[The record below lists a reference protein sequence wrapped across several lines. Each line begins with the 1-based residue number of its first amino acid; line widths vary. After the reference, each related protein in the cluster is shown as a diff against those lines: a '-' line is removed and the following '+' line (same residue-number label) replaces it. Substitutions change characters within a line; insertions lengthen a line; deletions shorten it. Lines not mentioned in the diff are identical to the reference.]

1 MNGNQESCKRELTIE
16 VPAEAVR
23 AEAEKVTAG
32 YQRQARV
39 PGFRPGKTPLSVVR
53 QRFRDDIRGEVLRH
67 LAADYFRRRVREEN
81 LDVIGSPEFSDVHL
95 DLDSNDPLRFKAVFE
110 VVPAFELKDYIG
122 LEVEVEEPGVSGE
135 EVEEALKRLQQ
146 QHATFIAV
154 DDRRLEEGDFALISF
169 EGRPVPAPQGGQ
181 AEAAEA
187 AVAAKRP
194 VGGTPVKV
202 NDVLCEIGG
211 ADTLPA
217 FTENLR
223 GASPGEG
230 RTFPVTY
237 PEEFSDRR
245 LAGRTFLY
253 EVRISAIKQKQVP
266 ELNDEFARDLGP
278 FQSLEEVR
286 DRIRED
292 LLEEKRRRAEQEA
305 KDKLVD
311 KLVDLHDFPVP
322 ESLVEKQVQTRLE
335 RSVRQLAAR
344 GVDPSRLKVDWSGLR
359 ASHREPAVRD
369 VRAGLILDRIAQR
382 EGIEVSEEEAQGEVE
397 RLARQAPGKDAAA
410 VRARLTRQGVADSI
424 KDRLRSEK
432 TLSFLYHKA
441 NRILSRA
448 GVEGRR

>member
-1 MNGNQESCKRELTIE
+1 
-16 VPAEAVR
+16 
-23 AEAEKVTAG
+23 
-32 YQRQARV
+32 
-39 PGFRPGKTPLSVVR
+39 
-53 QRFRDDIRGEVLRH
+53 
-67 LAADYFRRRVREEN
+67 
-81 LDVIGSPEFSDVHL
+81 
-95 DLDSNDPLRFKAVFE
+95 
-110 VVPAFELKDYIG
+110 
-122 LEVEVEEPGVSGE
+122 
-135 EVEEALKRLQQ
+135 
-146 QHATFIAV
+146 
-154 DDRRLEEGDFALISF
+154 
-169 EGRPVPAPQGGQ
+169 
-181 AEAAEA
+181 
-187 AVAAKRP
+187 
-194 VGGTPVKV
+194 
-202 NDVLCEIGG
+202 VLCEIGG